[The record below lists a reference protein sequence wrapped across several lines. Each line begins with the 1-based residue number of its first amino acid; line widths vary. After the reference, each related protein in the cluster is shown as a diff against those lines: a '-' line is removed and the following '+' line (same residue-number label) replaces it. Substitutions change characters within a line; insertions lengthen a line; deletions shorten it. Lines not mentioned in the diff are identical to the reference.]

1 MTKKLARASPIDLS
15 PARALSFSHLPMA
28 TSLQHGPE
36 NGHPDHES
44 AFTRFRRKITES
56 RYFMISLIVH
66 AIIVIVAGS
75 IVLITAVKPP
85 DEFESAGE
93 VAGLPDAEKMEVRET
108 PPESLP
114 KTESTPQVP
123 DTRGPVVDVVHT
135 TALSESFNMG
145 LLPGAGKI
153 STGTPQISSPG
164 IAPRINGMP
173 VGIPAIFIQRFG
185 PKKIP
190 GMTDKAR
197 TAVEH
202 SLKWLRENQNA
213 DGSWG
218 DGNKSAMTGLALLC
232 YLGFGEL
239 PDSKDYGLTI
249 NRAVEWLLVNGTKFE
264 GRLGMENAFTQS
276 GVYEHGIATYALGEY
291 YAITHEERV
300 LALLTQAVAH
310 IVQGQG
316 PGGGWMYG
324 FDKTANDL
332 SVSGWQIQALK
343 AAHLTG
349 LKLPGVDDALDKAM
363 HYLESVQGPK
373 GGYGYRAPEDR
384 YSLSGVGILSRLFWK
399 GEAAE
404 LRKGMMW
411 LIEETEKNHPVKYRG
426 DSADLYAWY
435 YHTQACLM
443 FGGAVWTKWNRWFQD
458 ELCAAQNTD
467 GSWPIPGATG
477 HAPQSDP
484 GRTGAVYRTTL
495 CTLMLEVFYRYSAV
509 HKY

>member
-1 MTKKLARASPIDLS
+1 MTTP
-15 PARALSFSHLPMA
+15 
-28 TSLQHGPE
+28 LQHSPE

-56 RYFMISLIVH
+56 RYFMVSLLVH
-66 AIIVIVAGS
+66 AIVVIVAGS
-75 IVLITAVKPP
+75 IVLIRSVLPVE
-85 DEFESAGE
+85 DFVSAGE
-93 VAGLPDAEKMEVRET
+93 VTGLPEGEKIEVRET
-108 PPESLP
+108 PQDSLP
-114 KTESTPQVP
+114 KTESTPQIP
-123 DTRGPVVDVVHT
+123 DTGGPAVDVVRT
-135 TALSESFNMG
+135 TFRSEPFNFG
-145 LLPGAGKI
+145 PAPGPGKI
-153 STGTPQISSPG
+153 GMGTPQIPSPG
-164 IAPRINGMP
+164 IVPRINGVP
-173 VGIPAIFIQRFG
+173 VGIASIFLPRFG

-197 TAVEH
+197 TAVER

-239 PDSKDYGLTI
+239 PDSKEYGYTI
-249 NRAVEWLLVNGTKFE
+249 NAAVEWLLEHGTKHE
-264 GRLGMENAFTQS
+264 GRLGMEAAFTQT

-291 YAITHEERV
+291 YAITHDARV
-300 LALLTQAVAH
+300 RELLTQAVAH

-316 PGGGWMYG
+316 PGGGWMYS

-349 LKLPGVDDALDKAM
+349 LKLPGVDDALDKVTR
-363 HYLESVQGPK
+363 YLESVQGPK

-399 GEAAE
+399 GETGE

-411 LIEETEKNHPVKYRG
+411 IIEETEKNHPVKYRG
-426 DSADLYAWY
+426 ESADLYAWY
-435 YHTQACLM
+435 YHTQASLM
-443 FGGAVWTKWNRWFQD
+443 FGGAAWTKWNRWFQD
-458 ELCAAQNTD
+458 ELCTAQSTD
-467 GSWPIPGATG
+467 GSWPIPGAKG

-484 GRTGAVYRTTL
+484 GRTGQVYRTTL
-495 CTLMLEVFYRYSAV
+495 CTLMLEVFYRYSTV
-509 HKY
+509 HKG

>member
-1 MTKKLARASPIDLS
+1 
-15 PARALSFSHLPMA
+15 
-28 TSLQHGPE
+28 
-36 NGHPDHES
+36 
-44 AFTRFRRKITES
+44 
-56 RYFMISLIVH
+56 MISLIVH
-66 AIIVIVAGS
+66 AIIVIIAGS
-75 IVLITAVKPP
+75 IVLITAVKPV
-85 DEFESAGE
+85 DDFVSAGE
-93 VAGLPDAEKMEVRET
+93 ITGLKDGEKTDFPET
-108 PPESLP
+108 PPEPRAETQRASQLP
-114 KTESTPQVP
+114 
-123 DTRGPVVDVVHT
+123 DVAAPLLDLPHT
-135 TALSESFNMG
+135 TARTDFTM
-145 LLPGAGKI
+145 PAFVPTAGKI
-153 STGTPQISSPG
+153 PAGRSGAALPQIAGLGSV
-164 IAPRINGMP
+164 AKING
-173 VGIPAIFIQRFG
+173 VPAGTHSIFIPRFG
-185 PKKIP
+185 DNKNTIGKTN
-190 GMTDKAR
+190 GMTDKSR

-218 DGNKSAMTGLALLC
+218 DGKQSAMTGLALLC

-264 GRLGMENAFTQS
+264 GRLGMENNFTQS
-276 GVYEHGIATYALGEY
+276 GVYEHGIATYALGEF

-349 LKLPGVDDALDKAM
+349 LKLPGVDDALDKAVR
-363 HYLESVQGPK
+363 YLESVQGPK

-399 GEAAE
+399 GETGE

-435 YHTQACLM
+435 YHTQASLM

-458 ELCAAQNTD
+458 ELCAAQNPD
-467 GSWPIPGATG
+467 GSWPPAGGKGTG
-477 HAPQSDP
+477 GFQTAENK
-484 GRTGAVYRTTL
+484 TGAVYRTTL

-509 HKY
+509 HKF

>member
-1 MTKKLARASPIDLS
+1 
-15 PARALSFSHLPMA
+15 MA
-28 TSLQHGPE
+28 TSLHAGPE

-44 AFTRFRRKITES
+44 TFTRLRRKITES
-56 RYFMISLIVH
+56 RYFMISMIVH
-66 AIIVIVAGS
+66 AIIVIIAGS
-75 IVLITAVKPP
+75 IVLITVVKPP
-85 DEFESAGE
+85 DDFVPAGGFP
-93 VAGLPDAEKMEVRET
+93 GLENIPATNDPPVEKPQEKAFTDLANR
-108 PPESLP
+108 PPEPSLP
-114 KTESTPQVP
+114 PSGAADFLAHNGTVTIGIGNPLTGVGMRPPTMPGIGKNPIGHVAALTGVP
-123 DTRGPVVDVVHT
+123 LEMRDR
-135 TALSESFNMG
+135 F
-145 LLPGAGKI
+145 LPGK
-153 STGTPQISSPG
+153 
-164 IAPRINGMP
+164 GMQK
-173 VGIPAIFIQRFG
+173 GA
-185 PKKIP
+185 
-190 GMTDKAR
+190 TDKAR

-239 PDSKDYGLTI
+239 PDSKEYGLTI
-249 NRAVEWLLVNGTKFE
+249 NRAGEWLLVNGTKFA
-264 GRLGMENAFTQS
+264 GRLGMENNFTQS

-363 HYLESVQGPK
+363 RYLESVQGPK

-399 GEAAE
+399 GEAGDV
-404 LRKGMMW
+404 RKGMAW
-411 LIEETEKNHPVKYRG
+411 LIEETEKNHPVKYHG
-426 DSADLYAWY
+426 ESADLYAWY
-435 YHTQACLM
+435 YHTQASLM

-458 ELCAAQNTD
+458 ELCAAQSAD
-467 GSWPIPGATG
+467 GSWPPAGGKGTG
-477 HAPQSDP
+477 GFQTADNK
-484 GRTGAVYRTTL
+484 TGAVYRTTL

-509 HKY
+509 HKN